1 MKITGKIS
9 RNLLAQAV
17 AQSHDGITIV
27 DARKTGLPLIYVNE
41 GFEKLTGYTAEEILG
56 LGYRV
61 LQGHDTEQT
70 GFSKIHDAITKAESC
85 LVILRNYRKDGS
97 MFWNELSISP
107 VFDEEKTL
115 THYIGIQKDVTARVL
130 LEQHLHQ
137 SNIDL
142 HTLNQQLNT
151 LANTDPL
158 VGLSNRRHFDE
169 RLNELRATALRTRS
183 ELSVLIIDIDQFK
196 QFNELYGHAA
206 GDECLRM
213 VGDSVAK
220 SFARNSDCAA
230 RYSGRE
236 FAVVT
241 LSANL
246 DDVRSH
252 AQKLCEQV
260 RALNIP
266 HSESAHG
273 IVTLSI
279 GGLHRQPDRETDS
292 ATLLQLAE
300 RALMEAKHGGRNC
313 INIVS

>member
-1 MKITGKIS
+1 
-9 RNLLAQAV
+9 LAQAI

-27 DARKTGLPLIYVNE
+27 DARKDGLPLIYVNE
-41 GFEKLTGYTAEEILG
+41 GFEKLTGFSATEMLG
-56 LGYRV
+56 KGYHA
-61 LQGHDTEQT
+61 LQGHDTEQPE
-70 GFSKIHDAITKAESC
+70 IHEIRAAIAKAQSC
-85 LVILRNYRKDGS
+85 LVTLRNYRKDGS

-107 VFDEEKTL
+107 VFDSEKTL

-137 SNIDL
+137 SNFDL
-142 HTLNQQLNT
+142 HTINQQLNT
-151 LANTDPL
+151 LVNIDPL

-169 RLNELRATALRTRS
+169 CLVNLRATALRTRS
-183 ELSVLIIDIDQFK
+183 ELSVLIIDIDHFK
-196 QFNELYGHAA
+196 QFNEVYGHAA

-213 VGDSVAK
+213 VGDCVAK
-220 SFARNSDCAA
+220 SFVRNSDCAA

-241 LSANL
+241 LSANF
-246 DDVRSH
+246 DEMCGH

-279 GGLHRQPDRETDS
+279 GGVHRQPNRETDT
-292 ATLLQLAE
+292 AIFTQLAE
-300 RALMEAKHGGRNC
+300 QALVEAKHNGRDR